1 MIGGQIPLLT
11 TIIYVKYGKFG
22 LESEEDVN
30 RRCETFHRQ
39 AIMLGAARHCARA
52 ITLMMVLNDT
62 GSTGAVLRP
71 RAAKVADYAV
81 LLKAR

>member
-30 RRCETFHRQ
+30 RRCETFTGRQ
-39 AIMLGAARHCARA
+39 SCSALPAIVLGR
-52 ITLMMVLNDT
+52 
-62 GSTGAVLRP
+62 
-71 RAAKVADYAV
+71 
-81 LLKAR
+81 LL